1 MRKIFIIPLFFLFFF
16 AGFGQQVIENPE
28 KPLSKNAGRVIRLKE
43 VMRIVDEEGKFY
55 FREPWAIKVA
65 HDGSIYVQEPDKLY
79 QFDGRGKFIRNL
91 CKRGE
96 GPGEF
101 NQGLT
106 DFFLGENEIILASSN
121 VMKIVRFGAN
131 GALLEDLR
139 PKGKTFFGLLSFYNG
154 CYYLV
159 TRERGKY
166 ERITGFYEDDLRL
179 ILVDSQGKVTSTSP
193 IFPFTISISIGP
205 GGRTGST
212 YISRLFTA
220 CENPRYVYLYS
231 TPKYLVQLLDL
242 EKKEVI
248 RSFRRE
254 YERVKLATKR
264 DVPIFMPRFHNDI
277 CRLLVHRENLWV
289 VTSTFD
295 KKKGILVDV
304 FNKDG
309 KYLDAFYLPLTKILT
324 EERITYYA
332 PMAVSGDFL
341 FTIEVG
347 DDGQISAAKYQII
360 DS

>member
-1 MRKIFIIPLFFLFFF
+1 MRKIFMIPMFFLFFF
-16 AGFGQQVIENPE
+16 AGFGQQMIDNPE
-28 KPLSKNAGRVIRLKE
+28 KPPGKNAGRVIQLKE
-43 VMRIVDEEGKFY
+43 VMRIVDGEGKFY
-55 FREPWAIKVA
+55 FREPWDIKVA
-65 HDGSIYVQEPDKLY
+65 RDGSFYVQEPDKLY
-79 QFDGRGKFIRNL
+79 QFDGKGKFIRNL
-91 CKRGE
+91 CRRGE

-121 VMKIVRFGAN
+121 VIKIVRLSGN
-131 GALLEDLR
+131 GIWREDMR
-139 PKGKTFFGLLSFYNG
+139 PKGRTFFGLLGFYNG
-154 CYYLV
+154 SYYLV
-159 TRERGKY
+159 TREPGKY

-179 ILVDSQGKVTSTSP
+179 IMVDSQGEVTSTLS
-193 IFPFTISISIGP
+193 IFPFTISIGSGER
-205 GGRTGST
+205 GGFT
-212 YISRLFTA
+212 YISRLITTS
-220 CENPRYVYLYS
+220 ENPRYIYLYC
-231 TPKYLVQLLDL
+231 TPEYMVRLVDL

-254 YERVKLATKR
+254 YERVKLGMKR
-264 DVPIFMPRFHNDI
+264 KTPMLMPKFYNDI
-277 CRLLVHRENLWV
+277 CRLLIHKDNLWV

-295 KKKGILVDV
+295 KGKGILVDV

>member
-1 MRKIFIIPLFFLFFF
+1 MRKIFIIFLSFLVFS
-16 AGFGQQVIENPE
+16 AGFAQQVIENPE
-28 KPLSKNAGRVIRLKE
+28 NPPGKNAGRVIQLKE
-43 VMRIVDEEGKFY
+43 VMRIVDGEGKFY
-55 FREPWAIKVA
+55 FREPWDIKVA
-65 HDGSIYVQEPDKLY
+65 RDGSFYVQEPDKLY
-79 QFDGRGKFIRNL
+79 QFDGKGKFIRNL
-91 CKRGE
+91 CRRGE

-121 VMKIVRFGAN
+121 VIKIVRLSGN
-131 GALLEDLR
+131 GIWREDMR
-139 PKGKTFFGLLSFYNG
+139 PKGRTFFGLLGFYNG
-154 CYYLV
+154 SYYLV
-159 TRERGKY
+159 TREPGKY

-179 ILVDSQGKVTSTSP
+179 IMVDSQGEVTSTLS
-193 IFPFTISISIGP
+193 IFPFTISIGSGER
-205 GGRTGST
+205 GGFT
-212 YISRLFTA
+212 YVSRLITTS
-220 CENPRYVYLYS
+220 ENPRYVYLYC
-231 TPKYLVQLLDL
+231 TPEYMVRLVDL

-254 YERVKLATKR
+254 YERVKLGMKR
-264 DVPIFMPRFHNDI
+264 KTPMLMPKFYNDI
-277 CRLLVHRENLWV
+277 CRLLIHKDNLWV